1 HLRLRSQQGRHW
13 LLCLQE
19 ALGLR
24 ARASVLRTSPAPP
37 GQGAGDQPLESEIWP
52 HGRSL
57 EAVAAAAC
65 QRGWA
70 ADRPGAGIVAYTPQM
85 ERSDEATADGAA
97 PHR

>member
-1 HLRLRSQQGRHW
+1 
-13 LLCLQE
+13 
-19 ALGLR
+19 
-24 ARASVLRTSPAPP
+24 
-37 GQGAGDQPLESEIWP
+37 QPLESEIWP

-97 PHR
+97 PHSRLRQPSGAVPAGAELSNRVVHPLPRPEGAHKAMPSRSTWAGS